1 MAAVALLSGYKV
13 LDFSS
18 VGPASRCSRIL
29 ADYGAEVI
37 KVGPPPAKATA
48 QIQPA
53 FHSYGAG
60 RGMKWLRVDLKQP
73 AGRDALLCVLRTADV
88 LIESFRPGVAERLG
102 LGYEALREVNP
113 GIVYCST
120 SGYGQTG
127 PYAQW
132 AGHDPNYLALGGF
145 LACSSRRADG
155 TPSLPGASV
164 ADAAGGGMHAAIAIL
179 AALLE
184 RGRSSRGTHLDVSA
198 TDGVLSLMSL
208 NIDGYLATGEEPGP
222 GADILTGRYACYD
235 VYPARDGRFLAV
247 AAIEPGF
254 YANLC
259 RALSLESWIPHQL
272 DDARQ
277 DEIRAAFRDAFA
289 RRDRDEWIAELAP
302 RDTCVSPVYTV
313 PELVRDAHL
322 AERGSFHSAVHAEH
336 GALRQ
341 LAPILAGASREP
353 QSRPL
358 GADSGGDANELLRN
372 AGLGDAEIERMRR
385 EGVVA

>member
-1 MAAVALLSGYKV
+1 MAAVPLLSGYKV

-37 KVGPPPAKATA
+37 KVGPPPAKAAA
-48 QIQPA
+48 QIQPP

-73 AGRDALLCVLRTADV
+73 AGRDALLRVLRTADV
-88 LIESFRPGVAERLG
+88 LIESFRPGVAARLG

-132 AGHDPNYLALGGF
+132 AGHDLNYLALGGY
-145 LACSSRRADG
+145 LACSGRRADG
-155 TPSLPGASV
+155 APALPGASV

-184 RGRSSRGTHLDVSA
+184 RGRSSRGAHLDVSA

-208 NIDGYLATGEEPGP
+208 AIDGYLATGDEPGP

-247 AAIEPGF
+247 AAIEPAF

-259 RALSLESWIPHQL
+259 RALSLESWIAHQL

-277 DEIRAAFRDAFA
+277 DEIRAAFRAAFA

-313 PELVRDAHL
+313 SELARDAHL
-322 AERGSFHSAVHAEH
+322 AERRSFQSAVHAER
-336 GALRQ
+336 GPLRQ

-353 QSRPL
+353 PGRPL
-358 GADSGGDANELLRN
+358 GADSGDDAGELLRA
-372 AGLGDAEIERMRR
+372 AGLGDAEIERLRR
-385 EGVVA
+385 DGVVA